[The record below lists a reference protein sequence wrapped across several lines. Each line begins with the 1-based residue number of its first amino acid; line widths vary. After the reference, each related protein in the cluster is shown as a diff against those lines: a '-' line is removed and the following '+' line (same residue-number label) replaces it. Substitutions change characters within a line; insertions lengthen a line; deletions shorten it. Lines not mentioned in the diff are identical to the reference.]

1 MAIPNTRATL
11 KDYCLRAL
19 GKPVI
24 DINVD
29 EDQVEDRID
38 EALQYFAQYHT
49 DGVERMY
56 LKYKITADDLVRL
69 KKNISYNVD
78 EKGTVAWNIELE
90 DGTLTTGDTSGDLSK
105 EDGGAILTEDS
116 TLVRTTYEENQNYL
130 IVPDHVLSVINIF
143 PLSDRANL
151 NMFDVRYQLRL
162 NDLYDF
168 SSTSVINYDIVL
180 RHLDFL
186 DHILVGEKPLRFNQ
200 HDNRLY
206 IDMDW
211 TNDLAVGEFLV
222 IEAYRKLDPEQ
233 FTDVYNDIY
242 LKRYVTA
249 LFKKQWGANLSKF
262 DGVAM
267 IGGVT
272 LNGRQIYSEALQD
285 IDKLETEIRST
296 FELNPAM
303 IMG

>member
-1 MAIPNTRATL
+1 MAIPSSRTTF
-11 KDYCLRAL
+11 KEYCLRNL
-19 GKPVI
+19 GKGVI
-24 DINVD
+24 DINVSD
-29 EDQVEDRID
+29 DQAEDRID
-38 EALQYFAQYHT
+38 EALQYFAQYHY
-49 DGVERMY
+49 DGIRRTY
-56 LKYKITADDLVRL
+56 LKYQYTEADKTRM
-69 KKNISYNVD
+69 
-78 EKGTVAWNIELE
+78 
-90 DGTLTTGDTSGDLSK
+90 TGDSDESVTKNSVTTSWK
-105 EDGGAILTEDS
+105 EGNNF
-116 TLVRTTYEENQNYL
+116 LV
-130 IVPDHVLSVINIF
+130 VPESVISVINIF
-143 PLSDRANL
+143 PFSNKSNMNL
-151 NMFDVRYQLRL
+151 FDVRYQLRL

-168 SSTSVINYDIVL
+168 SSTSIINYDIVL

-206 IDMDW
+206 VDMDW
-211 TNDLAVGEFLV
+211 KNDLAVGEFLV

>member
-1 MAIPNTRATL
+1 MATPATRETL
-11 KDYCLRAL
+11 KQYALRAL

-24 DINVD
+24 EINVD
-29 EDQVEDRID
+29 DDQLEDRLD
-38 EALQYFAQYHT
+38 EALQYFAQYHY
-49 DGVERMY
+49 DGIQRAY
-56 LKYKITADDLVRL
+56 LKYQYTEADKTRMTGNSSESVTKNSVTTSWTEGNNFLV
-69 KKNISYNVD
+69 
-78 EKGTVAWNIELE
+78 
-90 DGTLTTGDTSGDLSK
+90 
-105 EDGGAILTEDS
+105 
-116 TLVRTTYEENQNYL
+116 
-130 IVPDHVLSVINIF
+130 VPESVISVINIF
-143 PLSDRANL
+143 PFSNKSNMNL
-151 NMFDVRYQLRL
+151 FDVRYQLRL

-168 SSTSVINYDIVL
+168 SSTSMINYDIVL

-200 HDNRLY
+200 HDNRLF

-222 IEAYRKLDPEQ
+222 IEAYRKMDPDTH
-233 FTDVYNDIY
+233 TDVYNDIF
-242 LKRYVTA
+242 LKRYVTS

-285 IDKLETEIRST
+285 IEKLETEIRST

-303 IMG
+303 MIG